1 MSDLQLIIKYENDN
15 TESKLFF
22 QAGESLLLLCQK
34 ADIPISLNCGGKGIC
49 GKCKVRF
56 LKGAPMPGATER
68 RWLSPDELRMGYR
81 LACLVKLNAD
91 CEILLPRQ
99 KEMDAVGETWNI
111 YWKAESQTERSCFV
125 TTDIGTTTVVMEKR
139 RISDGSVIDVYKAVN
154 AQKCYGAD
162 VISRMEASMNG
173 NREDLSYLIKEQ
185 IQEGFATL
193 GTDDISF
200 MVVAANTTMVHLL
213 MGYDVSSLSK
223 APFIP
228 KTLDEIKTDIA
239 GIPTYIMPGFSAF
252 VGGDIFS
259 GLLALGMKDADL
271 TSDRPFE
278 RSRDKLILL
287 LDLGT
292 NAEMALIRDNR
303 LVATSAAA
311 GSAFDSIADVGIYG
325 ADIIS
330 FLYRLLQEKKIDDHG
345 TLQGEWFEQGVPY
358 VVDAD
363 KILNS
368 DMNSDSNPGN
378 ERDAAVKSDVNPGN
392 ERDAAVKSD
401 VNLGNE
407 RDVAVKPDVENGRDT
422 DAVYITQDHIR
433 QMQLAKAAV
442 RCGIDYLV
450 EKFGCTMQEIDHVYL
465 AGGFGYYLDVEAAF
479 GVGLLPDAFKGK
491 TTACGNT
498 ALSGAALYGY
508 SKIKRNSSNETDD
521 MIDERINCQMES
533 IIDADNR
540 TNKKEEE
547 KTDKEIDDASGKGI
561 VDEKEKKMN
570 DIIKSYVNLDKT
582 LINLANEPDFSERY
596 ISYLDFET

>member
-34 ADIPISLNCGGKGIC
+34 AGIALSLNCGGKGIC

-111 YWKAESQTERSCFV
+111 YWKAESQTEHSCFV
-125 TTDIGTTTVVMEKR
+125 TTDIGTTTLVMEKR
-139 RISDGSVIDVYKAVN
+139 RITDGSVIDVYKAIN

-173 NREDLSYLIKEQ
+173 NRKDLSYLIKEQ

-223 APFIP
+223 APFLP

-271 TSDRPFE
+271 TSDRPIE
-278 RSRDKLILL
+278 RSHDKLILL

-292 NAEMALIRDNR
+292 NAEMALIRNNR
-303 LVATSAAA
+303 MVATSAAA

-325 ADIIS
+325 ADVIS
-330 FLYRLLQEKKIDDHG
+330 FLYRLLQEKKIDEHG

-363 KILNS
+363 K
-368 DMNSDSNPGN
+368 NPETDLESGVGN
-378 ERDAAVKSDVNPGN
+378 GWNAKSDVK
-392 ERDAAVKSD
+392 EEIASVLDK
-401 VNLGNE
+401 
-407 RDVAVKPDVENGRDT
+407 
-422 DAVYITQDHIR
+422 VYITQKHIR

-479 GVGLLPDAFKGK
+479 GVGLLPEAFKGK

-508 SKIKRNSSNETDD
+508 SKIKRNSGNGTDD
-521 MIDERINCQMES
+521 MIDERIDCQMES
-533 IIDADNR
+533 IIDADNQ

-561 VDEKEKKMN
+561 VDEKEIKMN
-570 DIIKSYVNLDKT
+570 DIIKSYVNIEKT

-596 ISYLDFET
+596 ISYLDFEIK

>member
-34 ADIPISLNCGGKGIC
+34 AGIAISLNCGGKGIC

-99 KEMDAVGETWNI
+99 KEMDAVGETLDI
-111 YWKAESQTERSCFV
+111 CWKAESQTEHSCFV
-125 TTDIGTTTVVMEKR
+125 TTDIGTTTLVMEKR
-139 RISDGSVIDVYKAVN
+139 RISDGSVIDVYKAIN
-154 AQKCYGAD
+154 AQNCFGAD

-193 GTDDISF
+193 GTEDISF

-213 MGYDVSSLSK
+213 MGYDVSTLSK

-271 TSDRPFE
+271 TSDRPID
-278 RSRDKLILL
+278 RSHDKLILL

-292 NAEMALIRDNR
+292 NAEMALIRNNR
-303 LVATSAAA
+303 MVATSAAA

-325 ADIIS
+325 ADVIS
-330 FLYRLLQEKKIDDHG
+330 FLYRLLQEKKIDEHG
-345 TLQGEWFEQGVPY
+345 TLQGEWFEKGVPY
-358 VVDAD
+358 VDD
-363 KILNS
+363 
-368 DMNSDSNPGN
+368 G
-378 ERDAAVKSDVNPGN
+378 VN
-392 ERDAAVKSD
+392 
-401 VNLGNE
+401 
-407 RDVAVKPDVENGRDT
+407 
-422 DAVYITQDHIR
+422 ITQKHIR

-450 EKFGCTMQEIDHVYL
+450 EKLGCTMQEIDHVYV

-508 SKIKRNSSNETDD
+508 SKIMRNSDNGTVVNSKDQTDGGTREKNKIK
-521 MIDERINCQMES
+521 ID
-533 IIDADNR
+533 
-540 TNKKEEE
+540 
-547 KTDKEIDDASGKGI
+547 
-561 VDEKEKKMN
+561 
-570 DIIKSYVNLDKT
+570 DIIKNYVNLNKT

-596 ISYLDFET
+596 ISYLDFEI